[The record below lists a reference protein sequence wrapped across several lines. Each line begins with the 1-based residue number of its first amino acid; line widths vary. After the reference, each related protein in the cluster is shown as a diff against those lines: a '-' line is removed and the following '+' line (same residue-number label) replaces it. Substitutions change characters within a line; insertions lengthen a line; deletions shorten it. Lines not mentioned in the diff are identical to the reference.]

1 MHGLS
6 ATKTV
11 VTLLLTLVV
20 GIASIAA
27 IARTGDEAG
36 RLRPLQPLIDD
47 AAPGATIDLEPGI
60 YRGGVVIDKPLT
72 LDGHGQAIIDGQGE
86 GSVIVLKAN
95 GAKLRNLRLV
105 NSGGLHNELDSGVQV
120 RGMFNTIENNVIK
133 NCLFG
138 VDLQKSKYNTVRG
151 NHIGSKPVSLGR
163 RGDAVRLWYSF
174 NNTIEDNVI
183 EDSRDFVV
191 WYSKDNTIKN
201 NTVRDGRY
209 GLHFMYSET
218 NEVLGNRY
226 ENNSV
231 GIFLMYSDGVVVK
244 NNYIAHSVGATG
256 IGIGFKE
263 TSDVVI
269 EGNEILH
276 NGRGLYLDVSP
287 YQPDSTNRIQENVIA
302 YNGIGVLFHN
312 DWKGNLVKR
321 NGFKGNI
328 TQVAVNGGG
337 GANRNEWMRNHWSD
351 YEGFDRD
358 RDGIGDTPYELYS
371 YADRIW
377 MDVPGARFFKG
388 SPVLEVLDFL
398 ERLAPFTPA
407 QLVLRDPKPLMSAAE
422 VEQ

>member
-1 MHGLS
+1 MRGLTRGRVLVTALLALV
-6 ATKTV
+6 ATAGLALANV
-11 VTLLLTLVV
+11 QN
-20 GIASIAA
+20 GAA
-27 IARTGDEAG
+27 RD
-36 RLRPLQPLIDD
+36 RLKPLQPIIDA
-47 AAPGATIDLEPGI
+47 AAPGDVVKLEPGI
-60 YRGGVVIDKPLT
+60 YKGSVVIDKPMT
-72 LDGHGQAIIDGQGE
+72 LDGRDEAIIDAEGE

-95 GAKLRNLRLV
+95 GATLKNLRLV
-105 NSGGLHNELDSGVQV
+105 NSGRSHNSIDAGVQV
-120 RGMFNTIENNVIK
+120 RGMFNTIKDSVIK

-151 NHIGSKPVSLGR
+151 NHIGSKPVSLGL

-218 NEVLGNRY
+218 NEVIGNHY
-226 ENNSV
+226 ERNSV
-231 GIFLMYSDGVVVK
+231 GIFLMYSDGVVVRD
-244 NNYIAHSVGATG
+244 NYIAHSVGATG

-276 NGRGLYLDVSP
+276 NGRGMYLDVSP
-287 YQPDSTNRIQENVIA
+287 YQPDTTNRIRENAVA
-302 YNGIGVLFHN
+302 YNGIGILFHN
-312 DWKGNLVKR
+312 DWKGNLVKE

-337 GANRNEWMRNHWSD
+337 GANRNEWLGNHWSD

-358 RDGIGDTPYELYS
+358 GDGVGDTPYELYS
-371 YADRIW
+371 YSDRIW

-407 QLVLRDPKPLMSAAE
+407 QLVVRDPKPLMSAAE